1 MSTIEIE
8 INALKQLLDS
18 DSYKA
23 IRNGIERL
31 DKATRRFAE
40 LMMDTEV
47 MGAMKGHTM
56 EEAGEGMGEGPTAP
70 HPFAKAEFEED
81 ETDAEEG
88 TED

>member
-1 MSTIEIE
+1 MSTIEME
-8 INALKQLLDS
+8 IHQLEAVMDGG
-18 DSYKA
+18 SYQA

-40 LMMDTEV
+40 LMMDMDV

-56 EEAGEGMGEGPTAP
+56 DEAGEGIGDAPNAP

-81 ETDAEEG
+81 EDQG
-88 TED
+88 EDEV